1 MSPQESAKDESATDG
16 PSCPARGRVPASS
29 HPLGPLLILLSAPC
43 VLPIPGI
50 GNVMGLALMGAA
62 WWIWR
67 GPAADALTGRATAAP
82 LNPRHRRLVRRWMA
96 RVGRLAAPWCRPRL
110 ITFVDL
116 QPGSWR
122 TAFAAALVALMG
134 VLIFLPIPLG
144 NVLPAASVT
153 SLGLGL
159 SHRDGLAALWSA
171 GLAGLAL
178 VYAAALGAGA
188 WMWVMAPVGRWLG
201 VASWW

>member
-1 MSPQESAKDESATDG
+1 MSSSKASAKDESSAQG
-16 PSCPARGRVPASS
+16 RSSPARSRSSAPS
-29 HPLGPLLILLSAPC
+29 HPQGSLLILLSAPC

-50 GNVMGLALMGAA
+50 GNVMGLALMGTA

-67 GPAADALTGRATAAP
+67 GTSSTDLTGRVPAVL
-82 LNPRHRRLVRRWMA
+82 LNPRHQRLFRRWMA
-96 RVGRLAAPWCRPRL
+96 RVDRLAAPWCRPRL
-110 ITFVDL
+110 NTLVDL
-116 QPGSWR
+116 QPRSWR
-122 TAFAAALVALMG
+122 AACAAALVALMG
-134 VLIFLPIPLG
+134 LLIFLPIPLG

-178 VYAAALGAGA
+178 VYTAALGAGA
-188 WMWVMAPVGRWLG
+188 WVWIMAPLGRVLG
-201 VASWW
+201 LNL